1 MHVSYAMVVHEASG
15 RIVYK
20 TRNKTGGDVTPTIK
34 TGTLQPFGD
43 VCYIGETLQP
53 DYVIGR
59 TSLDD
64 HENINYETQR
74 WNAETEQLR
83 DATPEEIASYKDVV
97 STANATDAL
106 SNSKEVMA
114 LITVLAPLHERS
126 VDSLTDAVVAQLK
139 QARIRS
145 DLSRGML

>member
-1 MHVSYAMVVHEASG
+1 MSHISYALVVHQVSG

-20 TRNKTGGDVTPTIK
+20 TRNKTGGDVNPTIK
-34 TGTLQPFGD
+34 NGTILPFND

-59 TSLDD
+59 ISLDD

-74 WNAETEQLR
+74 WNSDTEQLR

-97 STANATDAL
+97 NTADATDAL
-106 SNSKEVMA
+106 SASKEVMA
-114 LITVLAPLHERS
+114 LITVLAPLHEMS
-126 VDSLTDAVVAQLK
+126 VEALTDAVIAQLK
-139 QARIRS
+139 NEEA
-145 DLSRGML
+145 

>member
-1 MHVSYAMVVHEASG
+1 MSHISYALVVHQVSG

-20 TRNKTGGDVTPTIK
+20 TRNKTGGDVNPTIK
-34 TGTLQPFGD
+34 NGTILPFDD

-59 TSLDD
+59 ISLDD

-74 WNAETEQLR
+74 WNSDTEQLR

-97 STANATDAL
+97 NTADATYAL
-106 SNSKEVMA
+106 SASKEVMA
-114 LITVLAPLHERS
+114 LITVLAPLHEMS
-126 VDSLTDAVVAQLK
+126 VEALTDAVIAQLK
-139 QARIRS
+139 NEEA
-145 DLSRGML
+145 

>member
-1 MHVSYAMVVHEASG
+1 MSHISYALVVHQASG

-20 TRNKTGGDVTPTIK
+20 TRNKTGGDVNPAIK
-34 TGTLQPFGD
+34 TGTLEPFGD

-53 DYVIGR
+53 DYVIGH

-97 STANATDAL
+97 GTANATDAL
-106 SNSKEVMA
+106 SASKEVMA
-114 LITVLAPLHERS
+114 LITVLAPLHEMS
-126 VDSLTDAVVAQLK
+126 VEALTDAVIAQLK
-139 QARIRS
+139 NEEA
-145 DLSRGML
+145 

>member
-1 MHVSYAMVVHEASG
+1 MSHITYALVVHQASG

-20 TRNKTGGDVTPTIK
+20 TRNKTGGDVNPTIK
-34 TGTLQPFGD
+34 TGTLPPFGD

-59 TSLDD
+59 ISLDD

-74 WNAETEQLR
+74 WDSDTEQLR

-97 STANATDAL
+97 NTADATDVL
-106 SNSKEVMA
+106 SSSKEVMA
-114 LITVLAPLHERS
+114 LITVLAPLHEMS
-126 VDSLTDAVVAQLK
+126 VEALTNAVIAQLK
-139 QARIRS
+139 NEEA
-145 DLSRGML
+145 

>member
-1 MHVSYAMVVHEASG
+1 MAHISYALVVHQVSG

-20 TRNKTGGDVTPTIK
+20 TRNKTGGDVNPTIK
-34 TGTLQPFGD
+34 TGTLPPFGD

-59 TSLDD
+59 ISLDD

-83 DATPEEIASYKDVV
+83 DATPEEITSYKDVV
-97 STANATDAL
+97 NTADATGAL

-114 LITVLAPLHERS
+114 LITVLAPLHEMS
-126 VDSLTDAVVAQLK
+126 VQALTDAVIAQLK
-139 QARIRS
+139 NE
-145 DLSRGML
+145 

>member
-1 MHVSYAMVVHEASG
+1 MSHISYALVVHQVSG

-20 TRNKTGGDVTPTIK
+20 TRNKTGGDVNPTIK
-34 TGTLQPFGD
+34 NGTILPFDD

-59 TSLDD
+59 ISLDD

-74 WNAETEQLR
+74 WNS

-97 STANATDAL
+97 NTADATDAL
-106 SNSKEVMA
+106 SASKEVMA
-114 LITVLAPLHERS
+114 LITVLAPLHEMS
-126 VDSLTDAVVAQLK
+126 VEALTDAVIAQLK
-139 QARIRS
+139 NEEA
-145 DLSRGML
+145 

>member
-1 MHVSYAMVVHEASG
+1 MSHISYALVVHQVSG

-20 TRNKTGGDVTPTIK
+20 TRNKTGGDVNPTIK
-34 TGTLQPFGD
+34 NGTILPFDD

-59 TSLDD
+59 ISLDD

-74 WNAETEQLR
+74 WNSDTEQLR

-97 STANATDAL
+97 NTADATDAL
-106 SNSKEVMA
+106 SASKEVMA
-114 LITVLAPLHERS
+114 LITVLAPLHEMS
-126 VDSLTDAVVAQLK
+126 VEALTDAVIAQLK
-139 QARIRS
+139 NEEA
-145 DLSRGML
+145 